1 MTKVASVAK
10 KSVENLVWHVASLWL
25 ADLTVGLGAV
35 RVQQPYF
42 EAQGAISHQFPTKG
56 LCCCKTFSYGQ
67 SSWTYSIGLFIGLI
81 IGAGNVKKHEAA
93 KYHLIVTTS
102 VKLTPDHLAPPFSP
116 SIHHNDCRCSA
127 SGIDHGK
134 NTTIH
139 SRGMLG
145 RNTCITLAERRTSE
159 GWQG

>member
-1 MTKVASVAK
+1 MAK
-10 KSVENLVWHVASLWL
+10 KLVEKKRFGVARGVPLS
-25 ADLTVGLGAV
+25 DLTVGLGAV

-42 EAQGAISHQFPTKG
+42 EAPGAISHKFPTKG
-56 LCCCKTFSYGQ
+56 LCCCKIFSYGQ

-93 KYHLIVTTS
+93 KYHLIA
-102 VKLTPDHLAPPFSP
+102 VKLTPDHLVPPFSP

-127 SGIDHGK
+127 SRIDHGK
-134 NTTIH
+134 NTAIH
-139 SRGMLG
+139 SCGMLG
-145 RNTCITLAERRTSE
+145 RNTCFTLAERRTSE